1 MSFKSAP
8 STPPDAGRTT
18 EELLSELQALR
29 ARNAALEESEER
41 YREMVESVNSIII
54 RWDMEGNLTF
64 FNEFAEKL
72 FGYTEDE
79 VLGRNVVGTI
89 VPHSESTGRDLAA
102 MIDDLLTHPE
112 RYEMNVNENICK
124 NGELVTIA
132 WTNRAICDERGNAV
146 EILSVGNDI
155 TKRRRAEEALR
166 FERLQLLSIFDSID
180 EVIYIADPHTYEILY
195 ANRAMQDKFGKSLI
209 GGICYREIQG
219 RDSPCEFCTNDIIL
233 NNKDEPCRWEFHNPT
248 VDRDFGIV
256 DRIIKWPDGRDV
268 RFEIAMDITG
278 RNQATEAL
286 RESEEDL
293 RAAFEQAAVGMTHV
307 SRDGRFLQVNQ
318 KFCDITGYTR
328 EELLTMTARDITFP
342 PDVEAESR
350 LIQKVLAGRMSTF
363 SSEKRYI
370 RKDGAVVWVDLTV
383 TPIFHRGEMAYLMGV
398 TEDITERKWA
408 EKDLRLTQFSIDRA
422 SDMAL
427 WVAPDARFIYAN
439 EAACKAFGYTREE
452 FLSLKAFDTNPYFN
466 EENWGE
472 HWKEIKERGS
482 FTLEARLRR
491 KDGTYFPGEI
501 TVNYLVYEGKE
512 YNCSYIR
519 DITGRKQAAEAL
531 QEAKAQAELYID
543 LMGHDINN
551 IHQAALGYLELAR
564 DMPGDKE
571 EHLDMAMEA
580 LMRST
585 RLISNVRKLQK
596 IPNTRRVRDVDLCE
610 VLGQVHGEYSR
621 SPGKTVTLSLNGRQR
636 CFVRADDLLR
646 DVFSN
651 LVGNAVKHTG
661 KRASVLISMDEALD
675 EGRKY
680 YRVSVEDDGP
690 GIRDELKKALF
701 SRSLKG
707 TPRAKGMGLGLYIV
721 KSLVGNYGGL
731 VRVEDRVTGDHTK
744 GARFVVLLPTIK

>member
-1 MSFKSAP
+1 MSFKPAP
-8 STPPDAGRTT
+8 SNPPDAGSAT

-29 ARNAALEESEER
+29 ARNAALEESEKR
-41 YREMVESVNSIII
+41 YRELVESANSIII

-72 FGYTEDE
+72 FGYSESE

-89 VPHSESTGRDLAA
+89 VPPSESTGRDLAA
-102 MIDDLLTHPE
+102 MVDDILKRPE
-112 RYEMNVNENICK
+112 RYELNVNENIRN
-124 NGELVTIA
+124 NGERVTIA
-132 WTNRAICDERGNAV
+132 WTNRAICDERGEAV

-155 TKRRRAEEALR
+155 TERRRAE
-166 FERLQLLSIFDSID
+166 
-180 EVIYIADPHTYEILY
+180 
-195 ANRAMQDKFGKSLI
+195 
-209 GGICYREIQG
+209 
-219 RDSPCEFCTNDIIL
+219 
-233 NNKDEPCRWEFHNPT
+233 
-248 VDRDFGIV
+248 
-256 DRIIKWPDGRDV
+256 
-268 RFEIAMDITG
+268 
-278 RNQATEAL
+278 
-286 RESEEDL
+286 
-293 RAAFEQAAVGMTHV
+293 
-307 SRDGRFLQVNQ
+307 
-318 KFCDITGYTR
+318 
-328 EELLTMTARDITFP
+328 
-342 PDVEAESR
+342 
-350 LIQKVLAGRMSTF
+350 
-363 SSEKRYI
+363 
-370 RKDGAVVWVDLTV
+370 
-383 TPIFHRGEMAYLMGV
+383 
-398 TEDITERKWA
+398 
-408 EKDLRLTQFSIDRA
+408 KDLMLTQFSIDRA
-422 SDMAL
+422 ADMAL

-466 EENWGE
+466 DENWGE

-512 YNCSYIR
+512 YNCSYVR
-519 DITGRKQAAEAL
+519 DITGRKQAEEAL
-531 QEAKAQAELYID
+531 QEAKAQAELYVD

-564 DMPGDKE
+564 DMPVDKE

-585 RLISNVRKLQK
+585 RLISNVRKLQE
-596 IPNTRRVRDVDLCE
+596 IPNARSVRDMDLCE
-610 VLGQVHGEYSR
+610 VLGEVHGEYAR
-621 SPGKTVTLSLNGRQR
+621 SPGKTVTLSLNGSER

-661 KRASVLISMDEALD
+661 KRASVLISLDEALD
-675 EGRKY
+675 EGTKY

-701 SRSLKG
+701 GRSLKG
-707 TPRAKGMGLGLYIV
+707 TPRAKGMGLGLYVV

-731 VRVEDRVTGDHTK
+731 VRVEDRVEGDHAK
-744 GARFVVLLPTIK
+744 GARFVVLLPMIK